1 MANDSQHLA
10 GMHAHAVENFGMADD
25 LEAVVRLGARIETR
39 VNLKEA
45 RNGAEAG
52 DHQIF
57 AGNDRCGGA
66 QAGIDDQMRGGV
78 ARRLVLLEGLLQ
90 QCFDTVALPVH
101 NSASSC

>member
-1 MANDSQHLA
+1 MANDGQHLA
-10 GMHAHAVENFGMADD
+10 GMHAHAVEDFGMADD
-25 LEAVVRLGARIETR
+25 LEAGLRLRARIETR

-52 DHQIF
+52 DDQIF
-57 AGNDRCGGA
+57 AGDDGAGGA
-66 QAGIDDQMRGGV
+66 QAGIDGEMRGRV
-78 ARRLVLLEGLLQ
+78 ARGLVLIEGLLQ